1 MVFIYYLFMC
11 FIFGTTFLAIKI
23 GVDSGL
29 PPFLSAGFR
38 FFIAGVL
45 IFVFMVWKRKAA
57 FSLLFKKEMLFT
69 GICLTFGT
77 FATLY
82 WAEQY
87 VSSGV
92 AAVLSSTGPM
102 MILIIQRII
111 FKQKGNPLSF
121 IGCFVG
127 MLGVLC
133 LVSPSL
139 AIDMSTF
146 WLYGCIAIMLG
157 EVFYATGSI
166 YSKRVINKFQAMSPI
181 ALSAVQMIH
190 GGFLLMLLSVM
201 TERGQY
207 DFTLNYAS
215 LGSLVYLIV
224 FGSMIGHSVYYWL
237 VAKTNPIFPST
248 WLFISPVIAL
258 SLGAVF
264 YGEPVSWW
272 TFAGTF
278 AIIAGTILVNY
289 SSIRGLLNKTHFFTR
304 ELKSRRSAR
313 GSKVS

>member
-1 MVFIYYLFMC
+1 MVIINYLFMC

-38 FFIAGVL
+38 FFVAGVL
-45 IFVFMVWKRKAA
+45 LFVFMVWKRKAA
-57 FSLLFKKEMLFT
+57 FTLLFKKEMLLT

-87 VSSGV
+87 VTSGV
-92 AAVLSSTGPM
+92 AAVLSATGPI

-111 FKQKGNPLSF
+111 FKQKGNPLTL
-121 IGCFVG
+121 IGCVVG
-127 MLGVLC
+127 IIGVLC

-139 AIDMSTF
+139 AFKMSSL
-146 WLYGCIAIMLG
+146 WLYGCLAIMIG
-157 EVFYATGSI
+157 EVFYASGSI
-166 YSKRVINKFQAMSPI
+166 YSKGVINKFQDTSPI
-181 ALSAVQMIH
+181 ALNAVQMIH
-190 GGFLLMLLSVM
+190 GGFMLMLLSVM

-207 DFTLNYAS
+207 DFTLSYAS
-215 LGSLVYLIV
+215 LGSLIYLIV

-237 VAKTNPIFPST
+237 VAKTNPVFPST

-258 SLGAVF
+258 LLGVMI

-272 TFAGTF
+272 TFSGAL
-278 AIIAGTILVNY
+278 AIIAGTILVNL
-289 SSIRGLLNKTHFFTR
+289 SSIQGLLNKRYFFIG
-304 ELKSRRSAR
+304 ELKSRKDAR